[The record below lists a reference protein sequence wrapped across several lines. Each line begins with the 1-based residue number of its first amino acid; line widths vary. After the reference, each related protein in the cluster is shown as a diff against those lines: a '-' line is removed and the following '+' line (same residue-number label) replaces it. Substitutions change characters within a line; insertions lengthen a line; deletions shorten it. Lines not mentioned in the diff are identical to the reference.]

1 MTISNQTLLNNVYNF
16 FNVITDFNNT
26 FTIQDLKQYFNDDFV
41 MQLNDKVIV
50 SGIDEL
56 YKHFN
61 NFKKPD
67 YKIVVKLPLDEIVNS
82 DDAQK
87 CVARYT
93 IEKENLENGKK
104 TAIKV
109 IAIWHIKNE
118 KLSRMNEVVFFE
130 EASDQKITEK

>member
-67 YKIVVKLPLDEIVNS
+67 YKIVVKLPLDEVVNS

-104 TAIKV
+104 QLL
-109 IAIWHIKNE
+109 
-118 KLSRMNEVVFFE
+118 KLLQSGISKTKSSVV
-130 EASDQKITEK
+130 